1 MRRLTFDFYRRSA
14 LRASPPMPSKTWT
27 RGDATAAPS
36 TTTDAANPKLNASSA
51 APAKRKTTWERGVD
65 STNAPTGTK
74 AVPTTTSATKRPRR
88 SVDGAASKPP
98 AKASLNATAAPFE
111 PKRALEAKLKAV
123 EEEKAKLR
131 AAIEAQKRKVEDAR
145 AAKEKKDADARD
157 KAERVKRAGNL
168 LSGFRG
174 VRKAVEEREEKLA
187 PQAEQ
192 LSAAE
197 IERRAVQRVV
207 LAGSDWAILDLPPGS
222 QKKWI
227 KKSYMELA
235 KILHPDKC
243 QAPGAKEAFQKL
255 SKAYR
260 ALSSSD

>member
-1 MRRLTFDFYRRSA
+1 
-14 LRASPPMPSKTWT
+14 MPSKTWT
-27 RGDATAAPS
+27 RGDATAAPTA
-36 TTTDAANPKLNASSA
+36 TTEATKSKHVTTAA
-51 APAKRKTTWERGVD
+51 APSKRKATWERGVD
-65 STNAPTGTK
+65 ALSPSTGTK
-74 AVPTTTSATKRPRR
+74 ATVPTASATKRPRR
-88 SVDGAASKPP
+88 SVDGAASKAPT
-98 AKASLNATAAPFE
+98 KASLNATAAPFE
-111 PKRALEAKLKAV
+111 PKSALEAKLKAV
-123 EEEKAKLR
+123 EAEKAKLR
-131 AAIEAQKRKVEDAR
+131 AAIEAQKRKMDEAK

-260 ALSSSD
+260 ALSSTE